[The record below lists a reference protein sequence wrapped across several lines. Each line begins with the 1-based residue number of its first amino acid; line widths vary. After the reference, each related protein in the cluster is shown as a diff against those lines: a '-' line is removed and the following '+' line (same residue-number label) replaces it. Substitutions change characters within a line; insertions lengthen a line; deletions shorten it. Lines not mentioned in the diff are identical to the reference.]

1 MASAPEF
8 RLPQAPHFLFVCP
21 RAEEEEARE
30 AVASLFQQHRFD
42 VAKDVKDAVQAVGNT
57 TYDVIFIAEGV
68 ENGPD
73 VVIAALRANQVAAP
87 LVCLSAQMDI
97 DMQNRCHGAG
107 VDYMIYSAKL
117 HAFLMQH
124 MRGAGFEVK
133 RTLILDDAPRI
144 LVIDDMPHDLKIVL
158 TKAVIEAFYPNAVV
172 VVVETGDEAQ
182 KALSNDHFNLVLIDY
197 NLGGGVKGDAVAVR
211 LRKHHQ
217 TTYFVGFSS
226 DMEDAEKRARCL
238 QAGMDDAIIPN
249 ELAELLQRCNSLEST
264 TGE

>member
-1 MASAPEF
+1 
-8 RLPQAPHFLFVCP
+8 
-21 RAEEEEARE
+21 
-30 AVASLFQQHRFD
+30 
-42 VAKDVKDAVQAVGNT
+42 
-57 TYDVIFIAEGV
+57 
-68 ENGPD
+68 
-73 VVIAALRANQVAAP
+73 
-87 LVCLSAQMDI
+87 
-97 DMQNRCHGAG
+97 
-107 VDYMIYSAKL
+107 
-117 HAFLMQH
+117 
-124 MRGAGFEVK
+124 
-133 RTLILDDAPRI
+133 LILDDAPRI